1 MRSRSWILDL
11 TAAHPAVQIEK
22 SRGNVKSARPCRV
35 RVRLQRPEAHR
46 ATAVSASK
54 RANGEE
60 KTILVPGVTSPLTNF
75 FFRSDLHS
83 HMVCKATC
91 KISWKKS

>member
-1 MRSRSWILDL
+1 MRSRSWILDP

-22 SRGNVKSARPCRV
+22 SRGNVESAGPCRV

-46 ATAVSASK
+46 ATAVSASN

-60 KTILVPGVTSPLTNF
+60 KSILVPGVTPPLTN

-91 KISWKKS
+91 KISWEKS